1 MPTKKTSQKKQVAT
15 PPPLLVNVTGT
26 VNIPNYKKANKA
38 LMAVFEAI
46 DFKLDKAIKES
57 EKDEFTEW
65 DTRQTYLM
73 GYRKALRDLL
83 KLKPE

>member
-1 MPTKKTSQKKQVAT
+1 MKKTSQSKIPQ
-15 PPPLLVNVTGT
+15 LLVGVT
-26 VNIPNYKKANKA
+26 NDRSIENYKVTNKA

-46 DFKLDKAIKES
+46 DFELDKAIKES